1 MADDEDMTLTG
12 SELMIIILSS
22 IAAAGA
28 CISAVLQFV
37 VRSRCT
43 KLSCCWHACE
53 CDRDVVSSEDA
64 VRLDTTALQNISSVN
79 P

>member
-1 MADDEDMTLTG
+1 MDNDDRTSLTS
-12 SELMIIILSS
+12 SELMIVILSG

-28 CISAVLQFV
+28 CVGAVLQFV

-43 KLSCCWHACE
+43 KLSCFCRTCE
-53 CDRDVVSSEDA
+53 CDRDVVASEDA
-64 VRLDTTALQNISSVN
+64 VRLDTSALQNISSVA